1 MEYEDIIN
9 TKYPYPTNHKKMS
22 MISRAAQFSPFAALT
37 GYDEAIKEEN
47 RFTNKRIELGED
59 EILDLDLKLQ
69 NLKNI
74 IDKKPFVTITY
85 FVKDLKKDGGS
96 YKEYSGHLIK
106 IDNYKHILELENKIK
121 ININDIIKI
130 KY

>member
-1 MEYEDIIN
+1 MDYEDIIN

-47 RFTNKRIELGED
+47 RFTNKKIELGED

-69 NLKNI
+69 DLKKI
-74 IDKKPFVTITY
+74 IDKKPFITITY
-85 FVKDLKKDGGS
+85 FVKDLKKDGGL
-96 YKEYSGHLIK
+96 YKEYSGSLIK
-106 IDNYKHILELENKIK
+106 IDNYKHVLELENKMK
-121 ININDIIKI
+121 ININDIVKI
-130 KY
+130 RY